1 MLSIRGESRKTSLFV
16 SGLDVTGRD
25 GITRDETEYVRVAW
39 PDIYAV
45 KYQVV
50 LEILTVTGCLRQ
62 TQGRPSWLE
71 LEIAGSVD

>member
-1 MLSIRGESRKTSLFV
+1 MLFV

-50 LEILTVTGCLRQ
+50 LEILTTTGSPKQ
-62 TQGRPSWLE
+62 TQNVYGLVRCWVPKGL
-71 LEIAGSVD
+71 G

>member
-1 MLSIRGESRKTSLFV
+1 M

-45 KYQVV
+45 KYQVA
-50 LEILTVTGCLRQ
+50 LEILTVTGGPRQ
-62 TQGRPSWLE
+62 TQRRATGLE
-71 LEIAGSVD
+71 LQ